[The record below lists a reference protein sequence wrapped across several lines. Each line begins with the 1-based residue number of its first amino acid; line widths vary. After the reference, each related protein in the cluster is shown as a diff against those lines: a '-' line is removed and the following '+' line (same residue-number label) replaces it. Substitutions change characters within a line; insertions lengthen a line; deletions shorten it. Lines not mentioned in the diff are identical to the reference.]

1 MRPWLRRSHE
11 SGQLPNPYT
20 KLAGANALRVV
31 GGVVKD
37 AEDIFDKEICNRKSH
52 TGESPHE
59 ELGPAGKVVIEGGAV
74 MCVHPRVAM
83 INPRRIRLSED
94 PGE

>member
-1 MRPWLRRSHE
+1 MRPWLRRAHE
-11 SGQLPNPYT
+11 SGQVPNPYA

-52 TGESPHE
+52 AGESPHE
-59 ELGPAGKVVIEGGAV
+59 ELGPVGKVEIEGAAA
-74 MCVHPRVAM
+74 MCVHPRVVM
-83 INPRRIRLSED
+83 INPKRIRLSDD
-94 PGE
+94 PKE